1 MCKEN
6 FLLKYVSRLY
16 SLDVRIIFLIRLHD
30 PFVLDLSFLDLF
42 EVLSCVII
50 SRHAN
55 VLKVFFYISF
65 S

>member
-1 MCKEN
+1 MRKEN

-55 VLKVFFYISF
+55 S
-65 S
+65 